1 MVNMSDRKP
10 LTISPE
16 LHRRVKRLA
25 VDTGVSLK
33 DVSAMLLEYSLERHS
48 AGEIA
53 IGRASVVQSPSPD
66 ANADLRHRQSKTP
79 VKAKDLIPGRGNR
92 KGKAA

>member
-1 MVNMSDRKP
+1 MSDRKP
-10 LTISPE
+10 LTISPD

-33 DVSAMLLEYSLERHS
+33 DVSAMLLEYGLEQHS
-48 AGEIA
+48 AGGIA

-66 ANADLRHRQSKTP
+66 AKATKRP
-79 VKAKDLIPGRGNR
+79 VAG
-92 KGKAA
+92 KGKRAA